1 MKLGGSVFGSKVL
14 ATVLLCFV
22 LPLNALFLFSY
33 FHMEQMIRENT
44 ATLTSRD
51 LDILSDDF
59 ETLFSKINDSGL
71 MMAAD
76 QTLNRRL
83 ADYCAASSGDFTIR
97 SAGSGTNMEPYVF
110 LSLFEEIDNTLTNLI
125 SYQFP
130 SGTQACFIA
139 ADGSLFSTWPAANT
153 DLSFFHNAAWLRPML
168 TYSESASMFFAH
180 DTHIFHDTTERY
192 VSCVRKIPNLQAPSQ
207 IIGLFLLS
215 IPEDAF
221 IQILEDSAVAQSAIF
236 SLTDPN
242 GNVLLHYYQSDISVP
257 PDVLDVSETAG
268 QQLAD
273 SSDYLID
280 SRNIGVLEGTL
291 SCTIPT
297 AVIYESIHSLRY
309 TVLLVSI
316 ALILLFSVLTFC
328 LIRRLLSPIKT
339 LYHCIR
345 QVEQGDLNAEVP
357 RITSR
362 DELGQLASAY
372 NHMLLRLRHLL
383 VETSENERRENEL
396 RFEMRMAQ
404 INPHFLFNTLNS
416 IKWMAMMIHADN
428 ISSTIVALGRLL
440 EISMSKHGDT
450 LLLQEE
456 IQNLKSYLE
465 IQKIRYGNLFRVE
478 FSLDPATDE
487 LAVPILIL
495 QPIVENAILH
505 NIEVTEELNITVS
518 SALRSD
524 TLLLMVTDN
533 GQGMTPAQ
541 VSSLLSP
548 GSTGNRKSV
557 FKGIGV
563 RNVNERIQLKFGPS
577 YGLSI
582 HSAPGAGTTV
592 YIRLPVCTEEQEEE
606 KEALT
611 C

>member
-1 MKLGGSVFGSKVL
+1 MKLVGSVFGSKVL
-14 ATVLLCFV
+14 AAVLLCFV

-59 ETLFSKINDSGL
+59 ETQFSKINDSGL
-71 MMAAD
+71 LMAAD

-83 ADYCAASSGDFTIR
+83 VSYCAASSGDFAIR
-97 SAGSGTNMEPYVF
+97 SAGSGTTMEQYDF

-153 DLSFFHNAAWLRPML
+153 DFSFFQNAAWLRPML

-180 DTHIFHDTTERY
+180 DTYISHDTTQRY

-207 IIGLFLLS
+207 IIGLFLIS
-215 IPEDAF
+215 VPEDVF
-221 IQILEDSAVAQSAIF
+221 IQILQESAVAQSAIF
-236 SLTDPN
+236 SLTGPS
-242 GNVLLHYYQSDISVP
+242 GNILLNYYQSD
-257 PDVLDVSETAG
+257 VSESSAALNISESAG
-268 QQLAD
+268 QPPAD
-273 SSDYLID
+273 SNDYLVD
-280 SRNIGVLEGTL
+280 SRKIGVLNGTL
-291 SCTIPT
+291 FCTIPT

-316 ALILLFSVLTFC
+316 ALILLFAALTFC
-328 LIRRLLSPIKT
+328 LIRWLLSPIKT

-345 QVEQGDLNAEVP
+345 QVEQGDLSAEVP
-357 RITSR
+357 HITSR

-372 NHMLLRLRHLL
+372 NHMLIRLRRLL
-383 VETSENERRENEL
+383 VETAENERRENEL

-404 INPHFLFNTLNS
+404 ITPHFLFNTLNS

-450 LLLQEE
+450 TVLREE

-465 IQKIRYGNLFRVE
+465 IQKIRYGDLFQVA
-478 FSLDPATDE
+478 FSLEPAADE
-487 LAVPILIL
+487 LTVPILIL

-505 NIEVTEELNITVS
+505 NIEVNEGLNITVS
-518 SALRSD
+518 SALRGG
-524 TLLLMVTDN
+524 TLLLTVTDN
-533 GQGMTPAQ
+533 GQGMTPEQ

-548 GSTGNRKSV
+548 DSTGNRKSV

-582 HSAPGAGTTV
+582 RSTPGEGTTV
-592 YIRLPVCTEEQEEE
+592 YIRLPVWTGEQAEE
-606 KEALT
+606 KEALP